1 MNSLDYIQKFGLEGV
16 GRYYSRYRAIVI
28 KNDDPENRQR
38 LFVQVPSIN
47 NNVRLW
53 ALPVSQIGGVFYGAK
68 FRTPSVGEIV
78 WLQFEKGS
86 MMRAYWSYTAWAA
99 AEVPDE
105 LKPNNSIGLI
115 TPSGNKIILD
125 DDNGT
130 LSIRVGKKDS
140 EEETTIVIDNG
151 VTTVNGGKNLGLVNI
166 ESLRKFMT
174 AVQQDLIVAQSGT
187 KVSEWMAA
195 PDGLQALEDTNFK
208 H

>member
-1 MNSLDYIQKFGLEGV
+1 MNALDYIQKFGVEGI
-16 GRYYSRYRAIVI
+16 GRYYSRYKAVVL

-53 ALPVSQIGGVFYGAK
+53 ALPASQIGGINYGVK

-78 WLQFEKGS
+78 WIQFEKGS
-86 MMRAYWSYTAWAA
+86 MMRAHWSYSAWAA

-105 LKPNNSIGLI
+105 LRNNNTFGIIS
-115 TPSGNKIILD
+115 PSGNKIIID

-130 LSIRVGKKDS
+130 LSIRIGKYGSK
-140 EEETTIVIDNG
+140 EETTIVIDNG